1 MSEEIEE
8 VALDPPAGEE
18 PESTPGDEG
27 QLPEGEQ
34 SPPEEAAAPADDDA
48 GAHRSKGV
56 ERRIGQL
63 TRRYRQSER
72 ENTALKGRI
81 DTLEQRIGPTPAPT
95 RPTTDDFE
103 TPEEYEDALFEWRDA
118 TQAHNQAQTPAPAQ
132 PPARSEDAI
141 RIERGLEDMLEVHPD
156 AVDAVMENEWPC
168 NDATYEFLTSSE
180 KGAELA
186 YHLAKNPAVAARINA
201 LSPAQAARELVT
213 VEAGLSATANKPSAT
228 PAPPP
233 GEPVTPSGSTGI
245 SDPDKMSAAQWRA
258 WREGELAKR
267 A

>member
-1 MSEEIEE
+1 MSEELEE
-8 VALDPPAGEE
+8 VAITLPEGEE

-27 QLPEGEQ
+27 LEGEQ
-34 SPPEEAAAPADDDA
+34 TPPEEAPADDDA

-63 TRRYRQSER
+63 TRRYRQAER
-72 ENTALKGRI
+72 ENTALQGRL
-81 DTLEQRIGPTPAPT
+81 DALEQRIGPTPAPV
-95 RPTTDDFE
+95 RPTTDDFQ

-118 TQAHNQAQTPAPAQ
+118 TQAHNQAPEPNQ
-132 PPARSEDAI
+132 PPARTEEAT

-156 AVDAVMENEWPC
+156 AVDVVMEQPWPC

-186 YHLAKNPAVAARINA
+186 YHLATNPAVASRINA

-213 VEAGLSATANKPSAT
+213 VEAELSATTHKPSAT
-228 PAPPP
+228 PPPPP
-233 GEPVTPSGSTGI
+233 GEPVTPSGSAVI
-245 SDPDKMSAAQWRA
+245 SDPDKMSSAQWRA
-258 WREGELAKR
+258 WREGEIAKR